1 MCIFIHMHLFKVIDT
16 KINNMASFK
25 IIHLFFQF
33 IMLPFILISQVAAQ
47 IPIHDKGMV
56 KVILA
61 QLICQHKKLCYTR
74 IEVCQNQFLVQFGYL
89 FALPLVISGY
99 YLTCVLPFFRLG
111 SGKTVWIVWRPLIII
126 VAIVA
131 VVVVVFVVG
140 CVFACL
146 GICFGCIKDD
156 QSQGN
161 DLSFA
166 SHLVLPSSLE

>member
-1 MCIFIHMHLFKVIDT
+1 MHLFKVIDT

-47 IPIHDKGMV
+47 IPIHDK
-56 KVILA
+56 
-61 QLICQHKKLCYTR
+61 
-74 IEVCQNQFLVQFGYL
+74 
-89 FALPLVISGY
+89 
-99 YLTCVLPFFRLG
+99 G

-156 QSQGN
+156 QSQENKGQTN
-161 DLSFA
+161 DVSESPQAAVVDNGHQISIQSKPMLA
-166 SHLVLPSSLE
+166 